1 MISQIKMMEESHKQ
15 NLLEKEQKYDQIC
28 KERDNLELNLNDLHK
43 SQESKLIQ
51 SNNDANSKIK
61 EYRNAYLAI
70 EDENKTLNS
79 QIFKFKED
87 IKNLQANITILN
99 SN

>member
-1 MISQIKMMEESHKQ
+1 MEENHKQ
-15 NLLEKEQKYDQIC
+15 NLLEKEQKYDQIS
-28 KERDNLELNLNDLHK
+28 KERDNLELNIKDLHK
-43 SQESKLIQ
+43 SYELELTRSNKD
-51 SNNDANSKIK
+51 SNNKIK

-79 QIFKFKED
+79 QVFKFKED